1 VALVFVLIINIVSFG
16 EGQLSELVRGMCP
29 KTVNPAGDETYKLI
43 PEDSDIE
50 KKMKL
55 EMELCS
61 KAMPGACLY
70 ALDWD
75 QLLKDKVT
83 KVKCIKIGGL
93 PATGPHSSGG
103 KCCVPQDFKV
113 SDETS
118 STTTTTSTTTST
130 TTTARPG
137 KNVDIDWEIPLEQ
150 GKTFEPVT
158 KCVSVGDTVTFKWD
172 GQKFHNVFELKNRK
186 EWDDCDPIA
195 ITNTD
200 VSSETR
206 FIFEATKE
214 GTFFFVCGVADHCRV
229 KKQKAIIQVE
239 ENC

>member
-1 VALVFVLIINIVSFG
+1 
-16 EGQLSELVRGMCP
+16 VRGMCP

-43 PEDSDIE
+43 PMDTDSFRWS
-50 KKMKL
+50 KKMEL
-55 EMELCS
+55 EIELCS

-75 QLLKDKVT
+75 QLKKDKVT

-93 PATGPHSSGG
+93 PATGPHSSPG
-103 KCCVPQDFKV
+103 KCCVPQDFKGI
-113 SDETS
+113 
-118 STTTTTSTTTST
+118 STTTTTTTTTTARPGISTTTTTTT